1 MNSFPFIIITIVI
14 IAIFIEWLIGYAI
27 GNAVSKTTGIV
38 LGIVLILLGFS
49 LIIGITII
57 VCSQK
62 NKERIDVNVNLNMS
76 QDNGYNNIRNI
87 TPNNNFN
94 SYENR
99 QMLGQSNSYDD
110 KKCPFCAETIKK
122 EAIICRF
129 CGRDLLKEE
138 LNHSSE
144 NVTMTYNNTDN
155 KNIEIERLENLFES
169 TTDEKEKEVIAKK
182 LYDLGKMYYWR
193 FIPKNK

>member
-1 MNSFPFIIITIVI
+1 MLFWIICIVI

-27 GNAVSKTTGIV
+27 GNAVSRNTGVV
-38 LGIVLILLGFS
+38 LGIVLMLLGVS
-49 LIIGITII
+49 IIIGITII

-62 NKERIDVNVNLNMS
+62 NKSEVNVNVNLNMP
-76 QDNGYNNIRNI
+76 QNNGYDNIRNV

-99 QMLGQSNSYDD
+99 QMLGQSNIYNDQR
-110 KKCPFCAETIKK
+110 KCPFCAETIKS

-129 CGRDLLKEE
+129 CGRDLPKKEF
-138 LNHSSE
+138 NYSTE
-144 NVTMTYNNTDN
+144 NVTIADEKSDN
-155 KNIEIERLENLFES
+155 KNTEIERLEKLFES
-169 TTDEKEKEVIAKK
+169 ATDENEKGIIAKK

-193 FIPKNK
+193 FIPR